1 MRTWCAIHGE
11 LRPKIQAATKLLQF
25 MKTPKAFSIHRNLNF
40 IHRNSNFYLSPKD
53 QRCAARHVYRFAC
66 IGYDKV
72 AAAEMHGYG
81 GIYVGTAV

>member
-1 MRTWCAIHGE
+1 MNHARALSTKLYSQISRLC
-11 LRPKIQAATKLLQF
+11 PKIQAATKLLQF

-40 IHRNSNFYLSPKD
+40 YLSPKD

-66 IGYDKV
+66 IGYDEV

-81 GIYVGTAV
+81 GIHVGTAV